1 MKSIQESFWTDKKI
15 KALKPLDR
23 YLMLYLITNPHAHWS
38 GVYYLPLALMAA
50 ESDLTGAVLKKH
62 LKNIC
67 DHELVAYDEEYQA
80 VWVVNMARYQ
90 TKRMNKV
97 NSIIG
102 IRNQLTQFHD
112 SVLVSLF
119 LEHYQSFNISMPKGS
134 LKHDGRVAQASS
146 YINILSY
153 KDEFSNNKRVEEAPE
168 TSPGPS
174 LELDTALLNIFKDN
188 PHIETALRESS
199 YLRQL
204 AEPTEHNLKLWN
216 ALIGL
221 ELHNDC
227 VTLIKEIAEADVRVA
242 RDPSKYK
249 FASNTG
255 SKPAQRET
263 ACRRFMSD
271 WVKRTIQYNEGG

>member
-23 YLMLYLITNPHAHWS
+23 YLMLYLISNPHSHYS
-38 GVYYLPLALMAA
+38 GIYYLPLALMAV
-50 ESDLTGAVLKKH
+50 ESDLISSTLKKH
-62 LKNIC
+62 LKAIC
-67 DHELVAYDEEYQA
+67 DQGLVAYDEDYQA
-80 VWVVNMARYQ
+80 VWVVNMARHQ
-90 TKRMNKV
+90 TKRMNKI
-97 NSIIG
+97 NAIAG

-134 LKHDGRVAQASS
+134 HKHDGRVAQASS

-153 KDEFSNNKRVEEAPE
+153 KDELSNNKGVEEAP
-168 TSPGPS
+168 
-174 LELDTALLNIFKDN
+174 ELDTALLNIFKDN

-204 AEPTEHNLKLWN
+204 ADPTEHNLKLWN

-227 VTLIKEIAEADVRVA
+227 VTLVKEIAEADVRVA